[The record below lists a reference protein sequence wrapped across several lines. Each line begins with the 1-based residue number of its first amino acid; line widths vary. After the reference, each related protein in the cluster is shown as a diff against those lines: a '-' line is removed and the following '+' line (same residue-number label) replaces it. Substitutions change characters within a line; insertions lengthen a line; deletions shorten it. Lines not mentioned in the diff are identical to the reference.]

1 MSVIAIS
8 KGSFLGGKLLAR
20 SLAKKLGYR
29 CIDREVIVK
38 QAAIAGVKPQKLR
51 NALMEPPG
59 LFDRLIDYHK
69 YVYLSMLQAAL
80 ANQVKDGKV
89 VYHGYVGH
97 LLLSDASPV
106 FRVRVIASNELRLKM
121 AQERLNLTRKA
132 AAAHIQ
138 KKDQQRKKW
147 TQALYGVDWED
158 PSLYDMVF
166 NLGRLFEVEE
176 ASEIIASM
184 VKEHSCFRFTSR
196 QQAALKD
203 FALAP
208 GREGQGDQS
217 QRRHC
222 YHPDDFRRSRTCGR
236 REAGGT
242 HCSRCGKNR
251 YEALN
256 RISGILEAF
265 HTRTFNKHGQP
276 AATRG
281 PPHQSWAECSWLTR

>member
-106 FRVRVIASNELRLKM
+106 FRVRVIASNELRLRM

-203 FALAP
+203 FALASDV
-208 GREGQGDQS
+208 RACLAME
-217 QRRHC
+217 
-222 YHPDDFRRSRTCGR
+222 
-236 REAGGT
+236 
-242 HCSRCGKNR
+242 
-251 YEALN
+251 
-256 RISGILEAF
+256 I
-265 HTRTFNKHGQP
+265 P
-276 AATRG
+276 AAKVKEITAKGAVVTVWMTSDDLEHVDDVKQVARTVPG
-281 PPHQSWAECSWLTR
+281 VARIDVKH